1 MKTNEK
7 IANLEEVLLNQIKTK
22 VCVCV
27 CVVYI
32 WLLSMLMKK
41 PQYYVTLYIYAMT
54 TKALFKYPF
63 KAKTT
68 VYVNILVLF

>member
-27 CVVYI
+27 CG
-32 WLLSMLMKK
+32 
-41 PQYYVTLYIYAMT
+41 IYFNANE
-54 TKALFKYPF
+54 KATVLCNIVHICNDYKNTIQVPF
-63 KAKTT
+63 QGKDHCICE
-68 VYVNILVLF
+68 YFSFILV